1 MEWTVHPD
9 IIKLLEWLAII
20 LLAFINGMLFQQ
32 NRHREQLRKNRET
45 RVKREIDTY
54 VANQLKQ
61 RMK

>member
-1 MEWTVHPD
+1 MVSNYITSVY
-9 IIKLLEWLAII
+9 
-20 LLAFINGMLFQQ
+20 NGMLFQQ